1 MPVRRHS
8 AGTGGGVG
16 GRFREGAHAADVDAS
31 SRLNLTSQA
40 GGSIAT
46 ASSPKHRPQNRKEM
60 RYAVAMAVPDGGV
73 TTRKELL
80 NRVRDNMS
88 LQRLRGSTRRHVEQS
103 IEWNVAHG
111 RMTEDDDGNLRLSA
125 EKSSYSTDTFKD
137 QRQLPANAGAFR
149 AMPSRPQSH
158 TEWRQDVFK
167 AVPEDESLKPDD
179 LRERIK
185 WEMSLNRPVGSP
197 LVQKVDQERTD
208 DKIDQAIT
216 WNLNEGTLRKTQSGH
231 IQRSSYRSPTRRR
244 MHRAMTSFSTPRR
257 ALAGYATGHVVST
270 AAITYVGATGLA
282 SYMQIPSL
290 QGAVI
295 GAGAGLLLNAG
306 SSFVGRFFGR

>member
-8 AGTGGGVG
+8 AGTGGGAG
-16 GRFREGAHAADVDAS
+16 GRFKAGARAADVTAS
-31 SRLNLTSQA
+31 SRLDL
-40 GGSIAT
+40 
-46 ASSPKHRPQNRKEM
+46 SSPRHRPQNRKEM

-111 RMTEDDDGNLRLSA
+111 RMTEDDDGHLRLSA
-125 EKSSYSTDTFKD
+125 KKSSYSTETFKD

-149 AMPSRPQSH
+149 SMPSRPQTH

-197 LVQKVDQERTD
+197 LVQRVDQERTD

-216 WNLNEGTLRKTQSGH
+216 WNLNEGTLRETRSGH
-231 IQRSSYRSPTRRR
+231 IQRSSYRSPTRSR
-244 MHRAMTSFSTPRR
+244 MHRAMDSLSAPRR
-257 ALAGYATGHVVST
+257 ALAGFSSGNVAST
-270 AAITYVGATGLA
+270 AAMTYVGAAGLA

-290 QGAVI
+290 QGAAI
-295 GAGAGLLLNAG
+295 GAGVGVLVNAG
-306 SSFVGRFFGR
+306 SAFAVRFFGR